1 MYAIF
6 SNSGGSNP
14 WRIKMTAASDA
25 SSVSL
30 STFTDSRFSTSTQ
43 IIGFV
48 PVNRNDNTEKSTVG
62 ISYWTLQS
70 NYNKN
75 FTLTSATW
83 ATG

>member
-1 MYAIF
+1 
-6 SNSGGSNP
+6 
-14 WRIKMTAASDA
+14 MTTASDA

-30 STFTDSRFSTSTQ
+30 SSFTDSNFSTSTQ
-43 IIGFV
+43 IVGFV
-48 PVNRNDNTEKSTVG
+48 PVNRTDNSEKSTVD

-83 ATG
+83 ASG